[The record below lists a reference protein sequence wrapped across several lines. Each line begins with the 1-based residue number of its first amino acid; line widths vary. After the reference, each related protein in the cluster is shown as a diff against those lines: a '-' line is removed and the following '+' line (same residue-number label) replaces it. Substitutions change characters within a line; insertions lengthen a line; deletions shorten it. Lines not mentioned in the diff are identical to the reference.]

1 MREVDSGLTDNGWS
15 IIPAKKAS
23 AKNRPNENVPENG
36 QMPANDGR
44 GRGSVASTRRQPPSA
59 RPPRSSRRNTDPPY
73 DMDSL
78 RERVGN
84 AVAGT
89 GDVRAIIQSS
99 TFQPREAAFTS
110 LVHQC
115 TRAKAW
121 QKALEVFEVLQDT
134 RGLTPNTITYSAVI
148 SACSSAGR
156 WQEAEQLF
164 QQMLAAAQSSP
175 DCQPN
180 TITYSSLISAC
191 ERGGRLDRALDWF
204 EKMKAADVEADL
216 ITFRSVQLMSCG
228 DQSASSPLHSRSDC
242 CRL

>member
-1 MREVDSGLTDNGWS
+1 MQEEETALADNGWS
-15 IIPAKKAS
+15 TITAKKTPAKHRA
-23 AKNRPNENVPENG
+23 NENVPENG
-36 QMPANDGR
+36 QMPGGDGR
-44 GRGSVASTRRQPPSA
+44 GRGASTNTRRREPA
-59 RPPRSSRRNTDPPY
+59 RPSRGSRKGDPPY

-78 RERVGN
+78 RERVAN

-89 GDVRAIIQSS
+89 GDVRHAITSS

-110 LVHQC
+110 LIHQC

-121 QKALEVFEVLQDT
+121 QKALEVFEVLGDT
-134 RGLTPNTITYSAVI
+134 KGLQPNTICYSAVI

-164 QQMLAAAQSSP
+164 QRMLAAAESSP

-191 ERGGRLDRALDWF
+191 ERGGRLDRAMEWF
-204 EKMKAADVEADL
+204 ARIKVAGVEADL
-216 ITFRSVQLMSCG
+216 ITFRSVAVLPICLPTNHPFLT
-228 DQSASSPLHSRSDC
+228 SPDL
-242 CRL
+242 